1 MNAVEKEIYR
11 LKMLKLK
18 KLEEIEKEKVKN
30 DYAKYVEYTHKNIYS
45 HTPQGDYICRVLNE
59 AINERHRM
67 KNGEIPVRTQ
77 YIKFSLPPQHGKSMH
92 ITETFPSYFLGHFPE
107 EGVIEVS
114 YNDTFAS
121 KFGSR
126 NKDKITLYG
135 KDLFGISIS
144 KDTNAKGEWE
154 VIDTKTGRKTRGG
167 MISRGMLSG
176 ITGSSLGD
184 CIIIDDPIKNREEAN
199 SEVQREKIWLEWQ
212 DSISSRIH
220 PGAIVILIMTRWH
233 EDDLWGRLD
242 NPEYAKPL
250 DWQNHNLPLE
260 AEENDLLGR
269 SEGEPLWA
277 DRYGYEFIEERKRY
291 PTSFNALYQGR
302 PTSQEGN
309 KIKRDWWRYYDN
321 KPQIIQ
327 YIMSVDANYKDEDTS
342 ISKKTDPVCIQI
354 LGKAGANIY
363 ILDNW
368 VGKVNFPTTLQQ
380 IRNMLKKWPLVGAKF
395 IEDKANGSAIIS
407 VLNKEIGG
415 FIPVQTGKEGKI
427 ARVEAVSPWIE
438 SGNIY
443 LPRQAEWVHDFIEE
457 CASFPNGIHDDQVDA
472 LSQGLNKLIYYS
484 AEIPVVDNRKFNF
497 DFEKPKPDSYKG
509 GEIDQSYMSW

>member
-1 MNAVEKEIYR
+1 MNAEKEIYR
-11 LKMLKLK
+11 LKMMKLK
-18 KLEEIEKEKVKN
+18 KLEEQNQINIKN
-30 DYAKYVEYTHKNIYS
+30 DYAKYVEHVHPNIYK
-45 HTPQGDYICRVLNE
+45 HTPQGDYISAVLDE
-59 AINERHRM
+59 AIKQRHQM

-114 YNDTFAS
+114 YNDTFAA

-126 NKDKITLYG
+126 NKDKISLYG
-135 KDLFGISIS
+135 NELFGISIS

-154 VIDTKTGRKTRGG
+154 IIDSKTGIKTRGG

-250 DWQNHNLPLE
+250 EWDNYNLPLE

-269 SEGEPLWA
+269 MPGEPLWP
-277 DRYGYEFIEERKRY
+277 DKYSYSFIEERKRY
-291 PTSFNALYQGR
+291 PGSFNALYQGR

-309 KIKRDWWRYYDN
+309 MIKRDWWQYYDAA
-321 KPQIIQ
+321 PQCIQ
-327 YIMSVDANYKDEDTS
+327 YIMSVDANFKDEDSS

-354 LGKAGANIY
+354 WGKRAADMY

-368 VGKVNFPTTLQQ
+368 VGKVDFTTALQQ
-380 IRNMLKKWPLVGAKF
+380 IRNMLKKWPMVGAKF
-395 IEDKANGSAIIS
+395 IEDKANGTAIIN

-415 FIPVQTGKEGKI
+415 FIPVQTGREGKI
-427 ARVEAVSPWIE
+427 ARVHAVSPWIQ
-438 SGNIY
+438 SKNVH
-443 LPRQAEWVHDFIEE
+443 LPRSKDWVHDFVEE
-457 CASFPNGIHDDQVDA
+457 CASFPNGSHDDQVDA
-472 LSQGLNKLIYYS
+472 MSQALNKFIYYAAS
-484 AEIPVVDNRKFNF
+484 IPVADNRIYNF
-497 DFEKPKPDSYKG
+497 DFEKPKPNSYTG
-509 GEIDQSYMSW
+509 GEIDRSYIDY